1 MNVEQVD
8 LDCSVELQKVVDYD
22 SEYLYMLSSEQSY
35 KLNYESLYIITKET
49 THQIVGYLGVRE
61 DVVTIITH
69 YIDIDMCKAIVTTLL
84 DSMNNST
91 LPNKDFHTNNVNVIK
106 ELLLQGCKIVSS
118 LNTMTFRKETRKC

>member
-69 YIDIDMCKAIVTTLL
+69 YIDIDMCKAIVATLL
-84 DSMNNST
+84 NNMNNYT